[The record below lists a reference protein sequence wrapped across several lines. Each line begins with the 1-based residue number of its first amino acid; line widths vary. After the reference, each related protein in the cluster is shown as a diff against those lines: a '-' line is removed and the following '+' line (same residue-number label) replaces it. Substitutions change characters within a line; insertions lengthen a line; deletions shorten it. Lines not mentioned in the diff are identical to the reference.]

1 MSSFSATDER
11 MMRRALEL
19 AARGIYSTPPNPRVG
34 CVIAQGEQIVGEGWH
49 RRSGEAHAEPLAL
62 QNAGD
67 KAKGATAYVTLEPHG
82 YQSRRTPCTDALIQA
97 GIKRVVSAALDPN
110 PKVSGAGQ
118 QQLSASG
125 IDASA
130 GLLENEA
137 RELNAGF
144 FKRMTQGVPWVTVK
158 VASSLDGRVA
168 LANGESRW
176 ITSEVARQDVQRL
189 RARSSAIVTGVNT
202 VLADDPQLTVRSK
215 EFDRGGREQPLR
227 VILDSLG
234 RTPAHAKLLREPGT
248 TLLYTSAGAKL
259 AAMGDAVEV
268 VRIAGDGAGKVDL
281 RAVLQDLGRRQ
292 CNEILIEAGP
302 ILSGEF
308 LRQDL
313 ADEVIVYMAPV
324 LLGDGAQS
332 MLRLPALSDMK
343 HRRQLQLIESR
354 PIGPDVYLRLRPV
367 QH

>member
-1 MSSFSATDER
+1 MQSFSTTDER

-19 AARGIYSTPPNPRVG
+19 AAQGIYSTPPNPRVG
-34 CVIAQGEQIVGEGWH
+34 CVIARGETIVGEGWH
-49 RRSGEAHAEPLAL
+49 RRTGEAHAEPLAL
-62 QNAGD
+62 QSAGD
-67 KAKGATAYVTLEPHG
+67 KAKGATAYVTLEPHCHH
-82 YQSRRTPCTDALIQA
+82 SRTPPCTDALIRA
-97 GIKRVVSAALDPN
+97 GISRVVTAVLDPN

-118 QQLSASG
+118 QQLSAAG

-130 GLLENEA
+130 GLLESEA

-144 FKRMTQGVPWVTVK
+144 FKRMTQGMPWVTVK
-158 VASSLDGRVA
+158 IASSLDGRVA

-176 ITSEVARQDVQRL
+176 ITSEAARHDVQRL
-189 RARSSAIVTGVNT
+189 RARSSAIVTGINT
-202 VLADDPQLTVRSK
+202 VLADDPQLTVRSDD
-215 EFDRGGREQPLR
+215 FDRGGRDQPLR
-227 VILDSLG
+227 VVLDSLG
-234 RTPAHAKLLREPGT
+234 RTPAHAKLLSQAGS
-248 TLLYTSAGAKL
+248 TLLYTSPGAKL
-259 AAMGDAVEV
+259 AAMRGKVEV
-268 VRIAGDGAGKVDL
+268 VRVAADGAGKVDL
-281 RAVLQDLGRRQ
+281 RAVLRDLGQRE

-313 ADEVIVYMAPV
+313 ADEVIVYLAPV

-343 HRRQLQLIESR
+343 QRRQLQLIESR